1 MGRWTKTLGIL
12 AIAAGM
18 AMGARA
24 QENDTAAGAQEPA
37 AQPSAA
43 TGDETNIF
51 QSLQIELLDL
61 DSLREEVGRKLVGE
75 PIRMT
80 LEQCVQTALIYNQ
93 DILIQGFDIG
103 MTDADLKAARGQ
115 FDPLL
120 ALSALHTDSTRPA
133 SSQILAFSDIAGNIE
148 SKTQDYQ
155 LGLSGRSWIGTQYEF
170 GFLVNRERGTFTTPR
185 DPVTGEPLETETVYT
200 ADWTL
205 TLTQPLLRGVGT
217 NSNMVLIKRAKNN
230 QKISDAQAEL
240 VVLNTIGEVTRSYW
254 DLVGAVE
261 QLRVQQQSL
270 DNALRVLRI
279 NEQRY
284 ELGTAAL
291 LEVLEAKAGV
301 AARQSDLVSARTIVL
316 DAEDV
321 LKTRMGL
328 YDESGEL
335 LSGANIIPIDRPVIH
350 DPEYDLEESMRTAI
364 TRRPDVLSAE
374 IAIDNAEVDV
384 KASRNDLL
392 PQFDISTS
400 YGRNTIKL
408 EADEIFPGLHDN
420 DGNTW
425 TVGAV
430 ASVPI
435 GNRTARGNY
444 QRNKLFMRQQEQ
456 RLMKVKQDAM
466 LAVRLAIHQLA
477 SNRILVESTKQARV
491 LEEANVAAEEK
502 RLKIG
507 VTTAQNVL
515 DKQEDLTA
523 AQAREVRAQVDFER
537 SLINLQVAEG
547 TLLEN
552 MSIVY
557 EAPVFDDEPGFFKSL
572 LGPAGTED

>member
-1 MGRWTKTLGIL
+1 MRRWIRTLGL
-12 AIAAGM
+12 IAVGM
-18 AMGARA
+18 VTATGSYS
-24 QENDTAAGAQEPA
+24 QENKLQEPPA
-37 AQPSAA
+37 GEQ
-43 TGDETNIF
+43 GDEPNIF
-51 QSLQIELLDL
+51 KSLQIELLDL
-61 DSLREEVGRKLVGE
+61 DRLREEIGEKLVGE

-80 LEQCVQTALIYNQ
+80 LDQCVQTALIYNQ
-93 DILIQGFDIG
+93 DILIQAYELG
-103 MTDADLKAARGQ
+103 MTDADLQAARGQ

-120 ALSALHTDSTRPA
+120 SLSAQHSDSSRPP
-133 SSQILAFSDIAGNIE
+133 SSQILAFTGGSAGNIE
-148 SKTQDYQ
+148 SKQQDYK
-155 LGLSGRSWIGTQYEF
+155 LGLNGRTWIGTQYDF
-170 GFLVNRERGTFTTPR
+170 GFAVNRERGTFTTPR
-185 DPVTGEPLETETVYT
+185 NPDTGEPLETESVYT
-200 ADWTL
+200 ADWVL

-217 NSNMVLIKRAKNN
+217 NSNMLRIKRAKNN
-230 QKISDAQAEL
+230 QKISESQAEF
-240 VVLNTIGEVTRSYW
+240 VLLTAIGEVIKSYW

-270 DNALRVLRI
+270 DNALRVMRI

-301 AARQSDLVSARTIVL
+301 AARQSDLVTAWTVVL

-321 LKTRMGL
+321 LKNRMGL

-335 LSGANIIPIDRPVIH
+335 LSGANIVPIDRPVIH

-364 TRRPDVLSAE
+364 SRRPDVRSAE
-374 IAIDNAEVDV
+374 IAIDNAEADV
-384 KASRNDLL
+384 NASRNDLL
-392 PQFDISTS
+392 PQFDLSAS

-408 EADEIFPGLHDN
+408 DGGEIFQGLHDN

-425 TVGAV
+425 TLGGV
-430 ASVPI
+430 ASIPI
-435 GNRTARGNY
+435 GNRTARGNHK
-444 QRNKLFMRQQEQ
+444 RNKLFVGQQEQ
-456 RLMKVKQDAM
+456 RLMRVKQDAM
-466 LAVRLAIHQLA
+466 LDVRLAIHSLA

-537 SLINLQVAEG
+537 SLISLQVAEG

-552 MSIVY
+552 MNIVY
-557 EAPVFDDEPGFFKSL
+557 DEPDFDKGPGFFKSL
-572 LGPAGTED
+572 LGPAGTRD